1 VAGLPADRL
10 VLFTKPARA
19 GRVKTRLVGAPLPG
33 GADGT
38 VTQERAAELHAAFLG
53 DLAARLRRGVERGSF
68 RLRLAWA
75 LGPGEPLPAPPDE
88 LAGLPGLDAVRQT
101 GDDLGTR
108 LHRALA
114 DAARE
119 HRAVAAVGSD
129 HPTLPLARVEEAFA
143 AAARGRAALGPA
155 DDGGY
160 YLIALPAGAIA
171 PELFAGVAWSTG
183 RVLEQTLS
191 RCRAAGLDPVL
202 LAPGRDV
209 DEGPDL
215 ARLAAD
221 LAGAGSVPPDG
232 LDCSRT
238 RSLLAAWGC
247 LGAPGARPAEAG
259 GGRAYGAPADGPRC
273 RAAGTG
279 DARRPPHAGAA
290 GRG

>member
-1 VAGLPADRL
+1 MADPPDCL
-10 VLFTKPARA
+10 LLFTKPDRP

-33 GADGT
+33 GAGGT
-38 VTQERAAELHAAFLG
+38 VTPERAAELHAAFLG
-53 DLAARLRRGVERGSF
+53 DLAARLRTGVDRGAF

-75 LGPGEPLPAPPDE
+75 LDPGEPLPAPPPE
-88 LAGLPGLDAVRQT
+88 LAGLPGVDAVRQT

-114 DAARE
+114 DVARG

-129 HPTLPLARVEEAFA
+129 HPSLPLARIEEAFA
-143 AAARGRAALGPA
+143 AAAGGRAALGPA

-160 YLIALPAGAIA
+160 YLIALPAAAVA

-183 RVLEQTLS
+183 RVLEQTLD

-215 ARLAAD
+215 TRLAAD
-221 LAGAGSVPPDG
+221 LARGGSDAPDG
-232 LDCSRT
+232 LDCPRT

-247 LGAPGARPAEAG
+247 LGAGDSRTAGAGGDRAADGVAGGPRRRGAEAG
-259 GGRAYGAPADGPRC
+259 NAERPP
-273 RAAGTG
+273 RAA
-279 DARRPPHAGAA
+279 AA
-290 GRG
+290 GSG